1 MKGVRGWRM
10 KLLKTIILIV
20 ISCNLTACA
29 SQKIVDDI
37 KIVQTIGYDLEGD
50 NVKSAVLYP
59 SFEKKGETNVQLLDT
74 KSNSYYDIIPRLNTK
89 TNTPI
94 EYGQLGMVLFGKSF
108 SEKGI
113 EEVIHSLCRDAQVGS
128 RVQLGV
134 AEREAAEIL
143 QMSTKFHVPFYITG
157 MINQNIENGNLP
169 KMNLQTF
176 LFDFYGEGQDPF
188 LPYMITERGNIKIG
202 GLVLFKNDKYKTN
215 ISIKKAFILKMLI
228 ENSKNGSYLLPLK
241 ESRNQKEDFI
251 LMNSVNSRTTYKVN
265 EIFPVPSIAISL
277 KLEAQVKDVPDHID
291 LLREEQLRKLEKEME
306 AYFVKEIQDFI
317 TLCKHNMVDP
327 IGFGDLLRSKSKV
340 WREQSFESMYPK
352 LKTSVSVHI
361 KIIQTG
367 VGE

>member
-1 MKGVRGWRM
+1 M
-10 KLLKTIILIV
+10 KLLKLFIITV
-20 ISCNLTACA
+20 ISCHLSACTN
-29 SQKIVDDI
+29 QKIVDDI
-37 KIVQTIGYDLEGD
+37 KIVQTIGYDLEGN

-74 KSNSYYDIIPRLNTK
+74 KSNSYYDIMPRLNTK

-113 EEVIHSLCRDAQVGS
+113 ESVIHSLCRDAQVGS

-134 AEREAAEIL
+134 AENEAAEIL

-176 LFDFYGEGQDPF
+176 LFDYYGEGQDPF
-188 LPYMITERGNIKIG
+188 LPYIITERGNLKIG
-202 GLVLFKNDKYKTN
+202 GLVLFKDDKYKTN

-228 ENSKNGSYLLPLK
+228 ENSKNGSYLLPLNG
-241 ESRNQKEDFI
+241 SRNQDEDYL

-265 EIFPVPSIAISL
+265 EIYPVPSIAISL

-306 AYFVKEIQDFI
+306 AHFIQEIQDFI

-340 WREQSFESMYPK
+340 WSGQSFESMYPK

>member
-1 MKGVRGWRM
+1 M
-10 KLLKTIILIV
+10 KLLKFFILTL
-20 ISCNLTACA
+20 ISCHLTSCA
-29 SQKIVDDI
+29 NQKIVDDI
-37 KIVQTIGYDLEGD
+37 KIVQTIGYDSVGN
-50 NVKSAVLYP
+50 NVKSTVLYP

-94 EYGQLGMVLFGKSF
+94 EFGQLGMVLFGKSF

-113 EEVIHSLCRDAQVGS
+113 EAVIHSLCRDAQVGS

-134 AEREAAEIL
+134 AASDAAEIL
-143 QMSTKFHVPFYITG
+143 QMSMKFHVPFYITG
-157 MINQNIENGNLP
+157 MINQNIKNGNLP
-169 KMNLQTF
+169 LMNLQTF

-188 LPYMITERGNIKIG
+188 LPYIITERGKLKIG
-202 GLVLFKNDKYKTN
+202 GLVLFKHDKYITK

-228 ENSKNGSYLLPLK
+228 ENSKNGSYLMPLK
-241 ESRNQKEDFI
+241 ESRDHDGDDL
-251 LMNSVNSRTTYKVN
+251 LMNSVNSHATYKVN
-265 EIFPVPSIAISL
+265 EIQPVPSIAISL

-291 LLREEQLRKLEKEME
+291 LLHEEQLRKLEKEME
-306 AYFVKEIQDFI
+306 AYFIREIQDFI
-317 TLCKHNMVDP
+317 TLCKINKVDP

-340 WREQSFESMYPK
+340 WSEQSFQSMYPK

-361 KIIQTG
+361 RIIQTG

>member
-1 MKGVRGWRM
+1 M

-20 ISCNLTACA
+20 ISCNLTACTN
-29 SQKIVDDI
+29 QKIVDDI
-37 KIVQTIGYDLEGD
+37 KIIQTIGYDLEGN
-50 NVKSAVLYP
+50 NVKSTVLYP

-74 KSNSYYDIIPRLNTK
+74 KSNSYYDIMPRLNTK

-113 EEVIHSLCRDAQVGS
+113 EAVIHSICRDAQVGS

-134 AEREAAEIL
+134 AEKEAAEIL
-143 QMSTKFHVPFYITG
+143 QMSMKFHVPYYIAG
-157 MINQNIENGNLP
+157 MINQNIDNGNLP
-169 KMNLQTF
+169 EVNLQTF

-188 LPYMITERGNIKIG
+188 LPYMITERGKIKIG
-202 GLVLFKNDKYKTN
+202 GLVLFKHDKYKTN

-241 ESRNQKEDFI
+241 EPRNQNEDYI

-265 EIFPVPSIAISL
+265 EIYPVPSIAISL

-306 AYFVKEIQDFI
+306 AHFVQEIQDFI
-317 TLCKHNMVDP
+317 TLCKNNMVDP

-340 WREQSFESMYPK
+340 WSEQSFESIYPK

-361 KIIQTG
+361 EIIQTG